1 MGQERLRI
9 LYIDDDPGLRRLVQR
24 ELERQGCEVH
34 TEPDGESGLARLQEQ
49 SFDAVALDHLMPGM
63 DGLETLQQIRQRI
76 SHVPVVF
83 VTAAAES
90 RIAVAALKAGA
101 ADYVVK
107 DIEGHFIVLI
117 KVAVESAIAAE
128 DMRRAKEAAEQ
139 QVREARDRFE
149 ALASERAVLL
159 REVNHRV
166 SNSLQL
172 IASML
177 QIQAANSGSD
187 ETREALKTAVA
198 RVLAVAEVHKRLYTS
213 DGVESVSVDQYLSE
227 LINDLRRSAEDH
239 GLSQLSFE
247 ADQLQLD
254 PDRAVALGVIVNEL
268 MINAWKYAY
277 PDSSGPI
284 RVALKRGQDSEV
296 VLSVEDDGVGTDNDM
311 GRNSTGLGR
320 KIVTAMAQ
328 KLGAK
333 VEHAPKEQGTRILVS
348 FQERNA
354 AKNSAAA

>member
-1 MGQERLRI
+1 MDQERLRI

-34 TEPDGESGLARLQEQ
+34 TEPDGESGLERLKQT

-63 DGLETLQQIRQRI
+63 DGLETLERIRQTV

-107 DIEGHFIVLI
+107 DVEGHFIVLI
-117 KVAVESAIAAE
+117 KVAVESAIEAAA
-128 DMRRAKEAAEQ
+128 MRLAKEAAEKE
-139 QVREARDRFE
+139 VREARDRFE

-166 SNSLQL
+166 ANSLQL

-177 QIQAANSGSD
+177 QIQAANTNSD
-187 ETREALKTAVA
+187 ETRETLKNAVA

-227 LINDLRRSAEDH
+227 LVEDLRRSAEDE
-239 GLSQLSFE
+239 GLSQLSFD
-247 ADQLQLD
+247 ADPLQLD
-254 PDRAVALGVIVNEL
+254 PDRAVSLGIIVNEL
-268 MINAWKYAY
+268 IINAWKYAY

-284 RVALKRGQDSEV
+284 RIGLKRSADGKI
-296 VLSVEDDGVGTDNDM
+296 VLSVEDDGVGSNIDT
-311 GRNSTGLGR
+311 GRTSTGLGQ

-328 KLGAK
+328 KLGAD
-333 VEHAPKEQGTRILVS
+333 VEHADKDQGTKILVS
-348 FQERNA
+348 FQEREA
-354 AKNSAAA
+354 EKKSAAA

>member
-1 MGQERLRI
+1 MGEERLRI

-34 TEPDGESGLARLQEQ
+34 TEPDGESGIAKLKEH

-63 DGLETLQQIRQRI
+63 DGLETLEHIRSTI
-76 SHVPVVF
+76 SHLPVVF

-107 DIEGHFIVLI
+107 DVEGHFIVLI
-117 KVAVESAIAAE
+117 KVAVESAIAAHA
-128 DMRRAKEAAEQ
+128 MRQAKEAAEQ
-139 QVREARDRFE
+139 EVREARDRFE

-177 QIQAANSGSD
+177 QIQAANSDSE
-187 ETREALKTAVA
+187 ETRETLKNAVA

-213 DGVESVSVDQYLSE
+213 EGVESVAVDQYLRE
-227 LINDLRRSAEDH
+227 LVEDLRRSAEDE
-239 GLSQLSFE
+239 GLSQLSFQ
-247 ADQLQLD
+247 AAPLYLD

-268 MINAWKYAY
+268 IINAWKYAY
-277 PDSSGPI
+277 PDSNGPI
-284 RVALKRGQDSEV
+284 RIGLSRTPDGLI
-296 VLSVEDDGVGTDNDM
+296 VLSVEDDGVGWSGETPQT
-311 GRNSTGLGR
+311 STGLGQ
-320 KIVTAMAQ
+320 KIVRAMAQ
-328 KLGAK
+328 KLGAS
-333 VEHAPKEQGTRILVS
+333 VEYAPKDRGTRVLVS
-348 FQERNA
+348 FQERDA
-354 AKNSAAA
+354 HDTSAAA